1 MAEII
6 PPAYGDWDGEP
17 RQLHLAPMSGVT
29 DLPFR
34 LLARE
39 CGADVT
45 ITEFTS
51 SAALTRDVALSWS
64 RLESHPAERPF
75 IPQIFG
81 GVAEEMVQAALMLA
95 DQADIIDLNF
105 GCPAP
110 KVTGI
115 CAGAALMGEPENLVS
130 MVKGIIDEVSTPV
143 TAKMRLGTHH
153 EAINVV
159 DIAKELADIG
169 TKRLCVHGRTLKQRY
184 TGNADWSTIAQV
196 VNSVEIPV
204 IANGDIIDS
213 ESAAKCLEQTGATGL
228 MIGRAAIGRPDIFAR
243 IKTGLG
249 WLKESELPWNKEGI
263 SLEGVKESFRVR
275 SWCWDRYVSLAS
287 QTTGMQ
293 PKWLKRHAT
302 AFTKGLPGAKAV
314 RVAMHG
320 SPTMELFA
328 QSVSDFLN
336 SGHQKVDSH
345 SSIS

>member
-1 MAEII
+1 MQELISASLGE
-6 PPAYGDWDGEP
+6 WDGEA
-17 RQLHLAPMSGVT
+17 RDLHLAPMSGVT

-64 RLESHPAERPF
+64 RLESHPSEKPF

-81 GVAEEMVQAALMLA
+81 GVAEEMTQAAMMLA

-115 CAGAALMGEPENLVS
+115 CAGAALMGEPASLVA
-130 MVKGIIDEVSTPV
+130 MVKGIIDEVNTPI
-143 TAKMRLGTHH
+143 TAKMRLGTHDK
-153 EAINVV
+153 AINVV
-159 DIAKELADIG
+159 EIAKELEVVG
-169 TKRLCVHGRTLKQRY
+169 TQRLCVHGRTLKQRY
-184 TGNADWSTIAQV
+184 TGVADWSTITEV
-196 VNSVEIPV
+196 VDSVDLPV
-204 IANGDIIDS
+204 IANGDIIDAK
-213 ESAAKCLEQTGATGL
+213 SAAKCLEQTGAAGL
-228 MIGRAAIGRPDIFAR
+228 MIGRAAIGRPDIFAK

-249 WLKESELPWNKEGI
+249 WVNEDDLPWNQDCSPLEGI
-263 SLEGVKESFRVR
+263 QESFRVR
-275 SWCWDRYVSLAS
+275 SWCWDRYVTLAKE
-287 QTTGMQ
+287 TTGMQ

-302 AFTKGLPGAKAV
+302 AFTKGLPGAKAI

-320 SPTMELFA
+320 SPTMDMFA
-328 QSVSDFLN
+328 QAVSDFLK
-336 SGHQKVDSH
+336 Q
-345 SSIS
+345 

>member
-1 MAEII
+1 MADLI
-6 PPAYGDWDGEP
+6 PPVSGDWDGEP

-81 GVAEEMVQAALMLA
+81 GIAEEMVQAALMLA

-115 CAGAALMGEPENLVS
+115 CAGAALMGEPKNLIS
-130 MVKGIIDEVSTPV
+130 MVEGIIDEVSTPV
-143 TAKMRLGTHH
+143 TAKMRLGTHQD
-153 EAINVV
+153 AINVV
-159 DIAKELADIG
+159 EIAKELDKIG
-169 TKRLCVHGRTLKQRY
+169 TQRLCIHGRTLKQKY
-184 TGNADWSTIAQV
+184 TGVADWSTITQV

-204 IANGDIIDS
+204 IANGDIVDS
-213 ESAAKCLEQTGATGL
+213 DSAKKCLEQTGAAGL

-249 WLKESELPWNKEGI
+249 WLDESELPWNIDE
-263 SLEGVKESFRVR
+263 STLEGVQESFRVR
-275 SWCWDRYVSLAS
+275 YWCWDRYVTLAN

-302 AFTKGLPGAKAV
+302 AFTKGLPGAKTI

-320 SPTMELFA
+320 SPTMTLFA
-328 QSVSDFLN
+328 QSVSDFLR
-336 SGHQKVDSH
+336 SGFQKVDSH